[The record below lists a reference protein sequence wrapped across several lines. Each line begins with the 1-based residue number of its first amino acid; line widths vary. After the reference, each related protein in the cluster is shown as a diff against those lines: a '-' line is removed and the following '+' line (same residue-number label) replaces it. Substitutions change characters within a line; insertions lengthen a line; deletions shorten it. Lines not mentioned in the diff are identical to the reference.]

1 MSEEKKALR
10 GIKEIREV
18 HRDQKV
24 KQVNVVRQVHR
35 DQRAIQVNVARQVHR
50 DQEESH
56 PVDNC

>member
-24 KQVNVVRQVHR
+24 KQVNV
-35 DQRAIQVNVARQVHR
+35 ARQVHR